1 MVVLLIT
8 ICHLDDIRTKRI
20 KFVAPTIIEALAIF
34 YLEHVSHKLI
44 YLFIIGIYIEL
55 SIYAELYVLYISISP
70 SPQLTYKL
78 YIPHMNTYLGQIRQE
93 PANLSVV

>member
-1 MVVLLIT
+1 M
-8 ICHLDDIRTKRI
+8 I

-55 SIYAELYVLYISISP
+55 SIYAELYCIFFFFLTLLYISTSP